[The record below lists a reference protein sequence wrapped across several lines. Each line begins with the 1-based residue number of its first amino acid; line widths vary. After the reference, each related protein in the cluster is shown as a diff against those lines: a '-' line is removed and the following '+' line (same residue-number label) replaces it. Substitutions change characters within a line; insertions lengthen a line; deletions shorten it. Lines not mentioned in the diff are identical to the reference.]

1 MHFSQSLAYISLFLW
16 SLGVGLL
23 GLGILAAGVVLVLNK
38 FPYKRST
45 QTIALLSIQISLAS
59 ICCFVWLA
67 IPHEDRFQH
76 TAHLTGEIEQDG
88 QAGPY
93 GALRLL
99 VWSYELPP
107 ASYFTQ
113 QSPIL
118 AKASDVLDFLDK
130 NRIWLSF
137 FDWLG
142 ARISYTLPYSATY
155 SLRIKTVMQDIQ
167 GSTLALPAAERLP
180 SASSNAALDMATVTL
195 TSKDMAKGVFVDWPT
210 KAFDIRCTG
219 GKESAVQV
227 RPHSPWIYDV
237 NLKEHETL
245 TIPETCYSN
254 ANAPMEVAVSVSRID
269 VVANAR
275 IVIRGLLAKNDPR
288 LPHILAYAQTAALKP
303 GESLALKI
311 SAKQAVDIEIFRLG
325 RVNELMFSKK
335 SVPAQLQPVS
345 MLSFR
350 DGANWEDSY
359 KLQIPLTW
367 RPGYYAAK
375 ISSGTKSFYTYFL
388 VSHAPGTATPP
399 IAILASTYTWQAY
412 NSWGGGSFYYLAVGK
427 AIGERQA
434 HRIHLQRP
442 MNLGS
447 PYVGGVGGIM
457 QSETNIAKWLEAS
470 GYDFS
475 VYTDSDLHSQPA
487 LLSGHKLLVI
497 PSHSEYWTD
506 EMVAAVERH
515 LSAGG
520 SVAYLGGN
528 AIYNRVTIKNNVME
542 GYNHRQYHEH
552 DGKLGGFFYLLGR
565 PQSSILGVQYDSV
578 GFNTFA
584 PYSVKNSNHWVFAET
599 GLSNGDQFGRGSCGG
614 KVCFASGHE
623 LDKMT
628 PHSPKGTVLL
638 ATGLNPGKG
647 ADMTIY
653 THPGGGL
660 VYSVGSISY
669 SYTLNMDRRQGQI
682 LKNVISRAG
691 VVPASK

>member
-1 MHFSQSLAYISLFLW
+1 MPFSQSLAQISLLLW
-16 SLGVGLL
+16 SFGVGLL

-38 FPYKRST
+38 APYKTPT
-45 QTIALLSIQISLAS
+45 QTLELLSIHISLAS
-59 ICCFVWLA
+59 ICCFIWLA

-88 QAGPY
+88 QTAHSGN
-93 GALRLL
+93 LRLL
-99 VWSYELPP
+99 VWSHDLPP
-107 ASYFTQ
+107 ASYFTE

-130 NRIWLSF
+130 YRIWHSF
-137 FDWLG
+137 FDRLG
-142 ARISYTLPYSATY
+142 ARISYTIPYTATY
-155 SLRIKTVMQDIQ
+155 SLRIKTSMQDMR
-167 GSTLALPAAERLP
+167 GSTLALPAAERLT

-195 TSKDMAKGVFVDWPT
+195 TSKDIAKGEFVDWPT
-210 KAFDIRCTG
+210 KAFDIRCMDG
-219 GKESAVQV
+219 RESPVQV

-245 TIPETCYSN
+245 TLPEACRSN
-254 ANAPMEVAVSVSRID
+254 SSMEVAISLSEKE

-275 IVIRGLLAKNDPR
+275 IVIRGLLAKNSPAIPP
-288 LPHILAYAQTAALKP
+288 LSAYAQTVALKP

-335 SVPAQLQPVS
+335 SVPAQLQPATI
-345 MLSFR
+345 LSFR
-350 DGANWEDSY
+350 DGANWADSY
-359 KLQIPLTW
+359 RFQIPLTW

-375 ISSGTKSFYTYFL
+375 ISGGAKSFYTYFL
-388 VSHAPGTATPP
+388 VSHAPGAATPP

-412 NSWGGGSFYYLAVGK
+412 NSWGGGSFYSLGVGK

-442 MNLGS
+442 MNLGNPNVS
-447 PYVGGVGGIM
+447 GIM

-470 GYDFS
+470 GYNFS
-475 VYTDSDLHSQPA
+475 VYTDSDLHAQPA

-506 EMVAAVERH
+506 EMVAALERH

-528 AIYNRVTIKNNVME
+528 AIYNRVTIKNDVME
-542 GYNHRQYHEH
+542 GYNHRQYHEQ
-552 DGKLGGFFYLLGR
+552 DGKPGGFFYLLDR
-565 PQSSILGVQYDSV
+565 PQSALLGVQYDSV
-578 GFNTFA
+578 GYNTFA
-584 PYSVKNSNHWVFAET
+584 PYSVKNAGHWAFAGT
-599 GLSNGDQFGRGSCGG
+599 GLSADAQFGIGTSGDN
-614 KVCFASGHE
+614 VYFASGHE
-623 LDKMT
+623 VDKMT
-628 PHSPKGTVLL
+628 RHTPKGTILL
-638 ATGLNPGKG
+638 AAGLNPGKG

-653 THPGGGL
+653 SHPGGGL
-660 VYSVGSISY
+660 VYSVGSIAY
-669 SYTLNMDRRQGQI
+669 SSTLNLDRQQGQI

-691 VVPASK
+691 VVRMSE